1 MDEKSLTPDEHTF
14 MESDPPDELR
24 VNEVILEPNWE
35 NTALWFAHAMKF
47 HDFEYAAKEPIASFI
62 EQIRYLTLT
71 DPAAVERILE
81 KLRRG

>member
-1 MDEKSLTPDEHTF
+1 
-14 MESDPPDELR
+14 
-24 VNEVILEPNWE
+24 
-35 NTALWFAHAMKF
+35 MKF